1 VSTDPNHLDAETIA
15 AWADGGLDAASV
27 AAAEAHASNCDRCQ
41 ALLATV
47 AQTLPAAQ
55 PAHGF
60 VIWKWWL
67 APIAATAAAVA
78 VFLVVPQDPMQPD
91 TIPQAEV
98 AQQTAKAIAE
108 PSAPSAAS
116 PPADTRLSES
126 RRNAPAK
133 DVTAEAKVADAQ
145 ANRADTSSLG
155 DRQDPRETRL
165 ERAEGAR
172 VAAEPSAALAPAAP
186 VASAKEE
193 VGAVSQLRQQAAP
206 VEFVS
211 PDATQR
217 WRAIA
222 GSIEYSQDGGRTW
235 TAVRRNES
243 DVITGGMSPVPLVCW
258 VIGRAGL
265 VLLTADGTN
274 FTPLPFPERVD
285 LASIAAIDARRATV
299 TTADGRT
306 FQTDDGGQNWRIR

>member
-1 VSTDPNHLDAETIA
+1 
-15 AWADGGLDAASV
+15 
-27 AAAEAHASNCDRCQ
+27 
-41 ALLATV
+41 
-47 AQTLPAAQ
+47 
-55 PAHGF
+55 
-60 VIWKWWL
+60 
-67 APIAATAAAVA
+67 
-78 VFLVVPQDPMQPD
+78 M
-91 TIPQAEV
+91 
-98 AQQTAKAIAE
+98 
-108 PSAPSAAS
+108 
-116 PPADTRLSES
+116 
-126 RRNAPAK
+126 
-133 DVTAEAKVADAQ
+133 
-145 ANRADTSSLG
+145 
-155 DRQDPRETRL
+155 
-165 ERAEGAR
+165 
-172 VAAEPSAALAPAAP
+172 
-186 VASAKEE
+186 
-193 VGAVSQLRQQAAP
+193 SQLRQQAAP